1 MFVIRVVT
9 RATLIGLGEQPRS
22 ARTLGVPDEPAPT
35 LVRTARGRLGLD
47 GHDARL
53 QALPLPG
60 IAVPRR
66 ARAIPLQ
73 VAMPA

>member
-1 MFVIRVVT
+1 
-9 RATLIGLGEQPRS
+9 
-22 ARTLGVPDEPAPT
+22 VPDEPAPT

-66 ARAIPLQ
+66 PRAIPLQ
-73 VAMPA
+73 VAVPA